1 MHEVMQS
8 HAETMAQQYLDQLT
22 RFLHA
27 LPERDRSDAVREIA
41 SHIAESHAAGQP
53 VAVVLAGLGDP
64 RVLAR
69 AYLADY
75 YGQQQPGSRWRT
87 WGHRLAGCGF
97 ILGSGLT
104 SLFVAPVLGL
114 LALVFGLVAP
124 VVVVLG
130 VLRFLGASWISIRL
144 LPDTEVPQVW
154 SVPVTLAFA
163 LVCVALAWGAAKL
176 LRWYMS
182 AILAGYR
189 RVLPSMARV

>member
-1 MHEVMQS
+1 MHEVTQS
-8 HAETMAQQYLDQLT
+8 RADPMAQQYLDQLS
-22 RFLHA
+22 RSLHA
-27 LPERDRSDAVREIA
+27 LPEQDRSDAVREIA

-53 VAVVLAGLGDP
+53 LAVVLTGLGDP

-75 YGQQQPGSRWRT
+75 YGQQPPGGRWRT
-87 WGHRLAGCGF
+87 WGHRIAGFGF

-114 LALVFGLVAP
+114 LALVFGLAAP
-124 VVVVLG
+124 VVVVMG

-144 LPDTEVPQVW
+144 LPDTELPQIW
-154 SVPVTLAFA
+154 SVPVTLVFA
-163 LVCVALAWGAAKL
+163 LICVVLAWGAARL

-189 RVLPSMARV
+189 RVLPAMARV

>member
-1 MHEVMQS
+1 MHEVMQNY
-8 HAETMAQQYLDQLT
+8 AETMAQQYLDQLT

-27 LPERDRSDAVREIA
+27 LPERDRCDAVREIA
-41 SHIAESHAAGQP
+41 SHIAESRAAGQP

-75 YGQQQPGSRWRT
+75 YGQQQPGSRWRI
-87 WGHRLAGCGF
+87 WGHRLAGFGF
-97 ILGSGLT
+97 IVGSGLT

-114 LALVFGLVAP
+114 LALVFGLAAP

-130 VLRFLGASWISIRL
+130 ILRFLGASWISIRL
-144 LPDTEVPQVW
+144 LPDTELPQVW
-154 SVPVTLAFA
+154 SVPVTLGFA
-163 LVCVALAWGAAKL
+163 LVCVAFAWGAARL
-176 LRWYMS
+176 LHWYMS

-189 RVLPSMARV
+189 RVAPSMARV

>member
-1 MHEVMQS
+1 MM
-8 HAETMAQQYLDQLT
+8 QQYLDQLT

-27 LPERDRSDAVREIA
+27 LPEQDRSDAVREIA
-41 SHIAESHAAGQP
+41 SHMAESHAAGQP
-53 VAVVLAGLGDP
+53 MAVVLARLGEP

-75 YGQQQPGSRWRT
+75 YAQQPPGSRWQV
-87 WGHRLAGCGF
+87 WGHRLAALGF

-104 SLFVAPVLGL
+104 SLFVVPVLSL
-114 LALVFGLVAP
+114 LALVLGLTSP

-144 LPDTEVPQVW
+144 LPDTEVPQIW

-163 LVCVALAWGAAKL
+163 LICVALAWGAVKL

-189 RVLPSMARV
+189 RVLPAMARV

>member
-1 MHEVMQS
+1 MQEMTQS
-8 HAETMAQQYLDQLT
+8 RADPMMQQYLDQLT

-27 LPERDRSDAVREIA
+27 LPEQDRSDAVREIA
-41 SHIAESHAAGQP
+41 SHMAESHAAGQP
-53 VAVVLAGLGDP
+53 MAVVLARLGEP

-75 YGQQQPGSRWRT
+75 YAQQPPGSRWQV
-87 WGHRLAGCGF
+87 WGHRLAALGF

-104 SLFVAPVLGL
+104 SLFVVPVLSL
-114 LALVFGLVAP
+114 LALVLGLTSP

-144 LPDTEVPQVW
+144 LPDTEVPQIW

-163 LVCVALAWGAAKL
+163 LICVALAWGAVKL

-189 RVLPSMARV
+189 RVLPAMARV